1 MLIKEEYKEKWLDS
15 ISHSVIN
22 HSINAPIAVL
32 ALYELTTKKF
42 YKTNFNTAILDLVSN
57 LNSSDY
63 LNLIEQKGYSNEVYS
78 FIKSDNSN
86 LYCTLQDRF
95 FEYFLALLVLL
106 SQQTYISI
114 GYKRNRFSWFER
126 NETFNACIQLWEKNN
141 GPIKKYFG
149 LFSKCYKISR
159 NGLLFSIYDHIG
171 IINRYIYSFE
181 WLKTDLV
188 NISNL
193 FREDSTNVGEVFQTK
208 LDLLLPGLYFSLKN
222 SFDDHIKI
230 GNLFG
235 YLQGTYTIEET
246 GRNANSSL

>member
-1 MLIKEEYKEKWLDS
+1 MLFKEEYKGKWLDS

-22 HSINAPIAVL
+22 HSINAPIAIL
-32 ALYELTTKKF
+32 TLYELIAAKF

-57 LNSSDY
+57 LNSPNY
-63 LNLIEQKGYSNEVYS
+63 LNLLKQKGYSTEINS
-78 FIKSDNSN
+78 FIKSDNNS
-86 LYCTLQDRF
+86 LYCALQDRF
-95 FEYFLALLVLL
+95 FEYFLALLVIL
-106 SQQTYISI
+106 SKEVYFS
-114 GYKRNRFSWFER
+114 GYKRNRFSLSER
-126 NETFNACIQLWEKNN
+126 NETLNACILLWENNN

-159 NGLLFSIYDHIG
+159 NSLLFSIYDRMG

-193 FREDSTNVGEVFQTK
+193 FHEDSTNIGEVFQTK
-208 LDLLLPGLYFSLKN
+208 LDLLLPGFYISLKN

-235 YLQGTYTIEET
+235 YLQGTFTIEEI
-246 GRNANSSL
+246 GKKANSRL